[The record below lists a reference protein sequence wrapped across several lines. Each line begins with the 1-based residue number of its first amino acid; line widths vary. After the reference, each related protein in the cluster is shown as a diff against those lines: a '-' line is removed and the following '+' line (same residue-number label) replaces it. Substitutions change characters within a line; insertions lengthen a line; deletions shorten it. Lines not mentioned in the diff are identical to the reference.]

1 MAVPVCECDILKWE
15 TVVTVML
22 LSDSEAYKYFA
33 KSVEVVLMV
42 IEF

>member
-1 MAVPVCECDILKWE
+1 MVIPVCGYDILKWE
-15 TVVTVML
+15 TTVTVML
-22 LSDSEAYKYFA
+22 LSDSEAHKHFA